1 MVRGPALDEAPTAY
15 ARSIMAVVA
24 IMAAQALIL
33 WAMNHPWIC
42 TCGRIDFWHGNH
54 AGPETS
60 QHLTDWYT
68 PSHIIHGFVF
78 YLLLWLLAP
87 KLSFGARLVIAVG
100 LEAGWE
106 VVENTPWLMARY
118 REGALAAGY
127 FGDSIVNSLS
137 DTVAMMTGFVLARL
151 LPPWNVVVLA
161 LALEFVALASIR
173 DNLTLNIIQLVH
185 PTEAISRWQTR

>member
-87 KLSFGARLVIAVG
+87 KLSFGTRLVIAVG